1 MSMSLVWL
9 RLAAAL
15 YGASALVA
23 GFATLRGGS
32 RVRLLLQPLLIGAML
47 FHFVSIVEVLNAN
60 HHWMPVAIHEL
71 ESVIGIVLAGLFCWS
86 LVRYGTV
93 SLGMFV
99 LPLVFL
105 LTLAPA
111 IGPDF
116 GAFFSP
122 RVRNGWVWL
131 HVGFVL
137 AAYSSLIFSFL
148 ASLLYLLQEQRL
160 KQKSAG
166 NRYRWLPPLET
177 TDQISYRMLL
187 IGFPCMTLGLVTG
200 SLLAEASI
208 GPSYFSDPK
217 VVLSFGMWL
226 LYVFLL
232 WLRSSTGVRG
242 KRALYYSSVVFVV
255 ALTVYAA
262 NSFSTVHR
270 FNQPAA
276 FNRQTRTSQP

>member
-1 MSMSLVWL
+1 V
-9 RLAAAL
+9 AAAL

-23 GFATLRGGS
+23 GWITLRGTVSVTG
-32 RVRLLLQPLLIGAML
+32 RVRALLPPLLIGGML
-47 FHFVSIVEVLNAN
+47 FHFVSIVEVLESN
-60 HHWMPVAIHEL
+60 HHWMPMAIHEL
-71 ESVIGIVLAGLFCWS
+71 ESVIGIVLAGLFCWIYY
-86 LVRYGTV
+86 RYGTV

-116 GAFFSP
+116 GSFFSP
-122 RVRNGWVWL
+122 RLRNGWVFA
-131 HVGFVL
+131 HVALVL
-137 AAYSSLIFSFL
+137 AAYSALILSFL

-160 KQKSAG
+160 KSKTTGGAF
-166 NRYRWLPPLET
+166 RWLPPLET
-177 TDQISYRMLL
+177 MDQISYRMLL

-217 VVLSFGMWL
+217 VVLSFGMWM

-232 WLRSSTGVRG
+232 WLRRTAGIRG
-242 KRALYYSSVVFVV
+242 RRALYFSCFVFVV
-255 ALTVYAA
+255 ALSVYAA
-262 NSFSTVHR
+262 NSLSTVHR
-270 FNQPAA
+270 F
-276 FNRQTRTSQP
+276 SLL

>member
-1 MSMSLVWL
+1 MWL
-9 RLAAAL
+9 RLAAGL

-23 GFATLRGGS
+23 GWTTLRG
-32 RVRLLLQPLLIGAML
+32 RTRLRSLLQPLLVAGIL
-47 FHFVSIVEVLNAN
+47 FHFVSIVEILHSN
-60 HHWMPVAIHEL
+60 HHWMPMAIHEL
-71 ESVIGIVLAGLFCWS
+71 ESVIGIVLACLFWWS
-86 LVRYGTV
+86 LLRYGTV

-116 GAFFSP
+116 GTFFSP

-131 HVGFVL
+131 HVGLVL
-137 AAYSSLIFSFL
+137 AAYSALILSFL

-160 KQKSAG
+160 KSKTTGGTLA
-166 NRYRWLPPLET
+166 WLPPLDT
-177 TDQISYRMLL
+177 TEKISYRMLL

-217 VVLSFGMWL
+217 VVLSFGMWM

-232 WLRSSTGVRG
+232 WLRRSTGVRG
-242 KRALYYSSVVFVV
+242 KRALYYSCFVFVV

-270 FNQPAA
+270 FNQTTTVD
-276 FNRQTRTSQP
+276 QTTRSSQP